1 MLQEPNQQPKVSLE
15 TSAEKS
21 ELEEAAVIPQELSI
35 NVNSQTASIEFQ
47 NNGEDRLKAIGRLM
61 MVSLTWSLAGI
72 SKRK

>member
-1 MLQEPNQQPKVSLE
+1 MLQEPNPQPKVSPE

-21 ELEEAAVIPQELSI
+21 ELEEAAVSAQESSI
-35 NVNSQTASIEFQ
+35 NVNVKTESTQFQ
-47 NNGEDRLKAIGRLM
+47 NNGEDRLKALARLM

>member
-47 NNGEDRLKAIGRLM
+47 NDGEDRLKAIGRLM

>member
-47 NNGEDRLKAIGRLM
+47 NDGEDRLKAIGRLM
-61 MVSLTWSLAGI
+61 MVSLTWLLAGI